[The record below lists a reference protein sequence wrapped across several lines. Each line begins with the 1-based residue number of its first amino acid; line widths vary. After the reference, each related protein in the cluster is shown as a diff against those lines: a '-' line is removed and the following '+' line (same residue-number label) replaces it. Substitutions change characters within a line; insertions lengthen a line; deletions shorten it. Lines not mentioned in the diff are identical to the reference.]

1 MSKVLKY
8 SCLWLLAVALFWPT
22 TTRAQDSTKNCLK
35 LDVNFLSRGEL
46 RYGGLP
52 EVGDETDDHARFAV
66 GRTRLILGYER
77 PHLEAHVTAQHSG
90 VWGQDGSFSLY
101 ETWFK
106 LKANNGLFAQ
116 VGRQELNYDDE
127 RILGGNDWSVAS
139 NSHDALRMGYEGHG
153 HKLHLILAYNQ
164 RSQNINGGSTYR
176 TDDGTHP
183 YKSMVA
189 AWYHYDWTKIPLGAS
204 LLFLNLGVQNQQE
217 ENPKTESQQSLGLFV
232 NYHPER
238 WNVEAAYYRQM
249 GKDEFHI
256 PIKAWMASL
265 KLDYIPSSQWKLTA
279 GYDYLSGDDNPVIPK
294 IGEMGMALHK
304 QVNGFTTLYGSHHQF
319 YGAMEFFYLS
329 GYYGGYTP
337 GLQNIYFGI
346 NYKPITSLSLNA
358 AYHYMRTASKI
369 DEASPSLGHE
379 WELSAGY
386 TIIKDVKLS
395 AGYTYMHGTSTLE
408 RLQRIEGKNKL
419 HWGWLM
425 LTVNPTI
432 FTKRW

>member
-8 SCLWLLAVALFWPT
+8 ACLWLLAGALFWPAT
-22 TTRAQDSTKNCLK
+22 ASAQDSTKNCLT

-77 PHLEAHVTAQHSG
+77 PHLETRITAQYSG
-90 VWGQDGSFSLY
+90 VWGQSGSFNLY
-101 ETWFK
+101 ETWIK
-106 LKANNGLFAQ
+106 LKADNGLFAQ

-127 RILGGNDWSVAS
+127 RILGRDDWTMVS

-153 HKLHLILAYNQ
+153 HKAHLVLAYNQ
-164 RSQNINGGSTYR
+164 RSDNMNGGSTYR

-183 YKSMVA
+183 YKSMVT
-189 AWYHYDWTKIPLGAS
+189 AWYHYDLTRVPLGFS
-204 LLFLNLGVQNQQE
+204 LLFMNLGAQNQQE
-217 ENPKTESQQSLGLFV
+217 EDPKTEHQQLLGTYIQ
-232 NYHPER
+232 YHPTR
-238 WNVEAAYYRQM
+238 WNFEASYYRQM
-249 GKDEFHI
+249 GTDEFHI
-256 PIKAWMASL
+256 PIKAWMMSL
-265 KLDYIPSSQWKLTA
+265 KADFQPSWHWCITG
-279 GYDYLSGDDNPVIPK
+279 GYDYLSGDENPVIPE
-294 IGEMGMALHK
+294 IGAFGLTYHDT
-304 QVNGFTTLYGSHHQF
+304 VRGFSTLYGSHHQF
-319 YGAMEFFYLS
+319 YGAMDFFYIQ
-329 GYYGGYTP
+329 GYYAGYTP
-337 GLQNIYFGI
+337 GLQNLYLGAT
-346 NYKPITSLSLNA
+346 YKPIQPLNFNA
-358 AYHYMRTASKI
+358 TYHYMRTASKI
-369 DEASPSLGHE
+369 SEATPSLGHE
-379 WELSAGY
+379 LELSAGY

-425 LTVNPTI
+425 LTVNPNI